1 MKVSEAPL
9 RKEKLPRKTDR
20 NDYLLTSFFPQNF
33 KVSVRLIILLL
44 TLIFFGGLL
53 MAVWYFQT
61 QLQKNVG
68 YTLPET
74 LVTPTHVKL
83 LRVGTDPTYPPM
95 EYVQDDKMIGYDIDI
110 ANYVLQELGIEAEFK
125 NILFDDLFTSLDKN
139 EIDMIISTVT
149 INEERKQKYDFS
161 EPYLNAGQVIVT
173 RKDNTDIV
181 STIDL
186 KGKKI
191 GVQTGTTIETEA
203 LKYTDDQ
210 LVVRYTDFDQ
220 TIQALID
227 NDVDA
232 IFTDLPNAKGL
243 ILQKPE
249 LKITSDPFTNDYYGI
264 VFSKGDPMVKQVNQA
279 LESLRIEGVL
289 ADLKQKW
296 LD

>member
-74 LVTPTHVKL
+74 LVTPTRTKL

-125 NILFDDLFTSLDKN
+125 NILFDDLFTSLD
-139 EIDMIISTVT
+139 
-149 INEERKQKYDFS
+149 
-161 EPYLNAGQVIVT
+161 
-173 RKDNTDIV
+173 NTDIV

-220 TIQALID
+220 TIQALI
-227 NDVDA
+227 
-232 IFTDLPNAKGL
+232 
-243 ILQKPE
+243 
-249 LKITSDPFTNDYYGI
+249 
-264 VFSKGDPMVKQVNQA
+264 
-279 LESLRIEGVL
+279 
-289 ADLKQKW
+289 
-296 LD
+296 